1 MSVEKAKPADGTP
14 MNTDNGAPPR
24 ARRRKQ
30 PAARLLL
37 YSHDSYGLG
46 HFRRNLAIADAV
58 ATDLPFVSTLCLT
71 GSPRSHSFP
80 LPPRFDYVK
89 IPSVTKGD
97 DGQYR
102 ARSLALSIA
111 ETTRLRES
119 IVLETVRGFHPDVV
133 LVDHAPL
140 GMRGELRATLRAL
153 RRESPATRVVLGLR
167 DIVDDEESVLADWAR
182 DGVLPMIEECYDRI
196 WVYGS
201 PEVFDPRVRYR
212 FPRAVAE
219 RVRFLGYVYRNG
231 VVADPRPLR
240 ADAAARSGKLVV
252 VTVGGGGD
260 GQKVIRKYLSA
271 LAGYAGGAAPYDS
284 LVVTGPL
291 MSDRK
296 REALEAAAKERN
308 LPARFVKFA
317 PNLLDWF
324 AAADAVVCMAGYNT
338 MCEVA
343 AQGKPA
349 VVIPREFPRREQAI
363 RARRFEELGHCTT
376 LSLETL
382 SGRGIRHAL
391 ESALDRRGASASGL
405 PPVPLDFGGMK
416 RIAPEM
422 RDLLGLPSAAPD
434 ESTGERAATTEG
446 VDRAA
451 RS

>member
-1 MSVEKAKPADGTP
+1 MS
-14 MNTDNGAPPR
+14 TDNDAPPR
-24 ARRRKQ
+24 ARQKKQ
-30 PAARLLL
+30 PAAKLLL

-46 HFRRNLAIADAV
+46 HFRRNLALADAV
-58 ATDLPFVSTLCLT
+58 AADLPFVSTLCLT

-89 IPSVTKGD
+89 IPSVTKGEE
-97 DGQYR
+97 GQYR

-119 IVLETVRGFHPDVV
+119 IILETVRGFHPDVV

-167 DIVDDEESVLADWAR
+167 DIIDDEESVLADWAR
-182 DGVLPMIEECYDRI
+182 EGVLPMIEECYDRI
-196 WVYGS
+196 WVYGT

-219 RVRFLGYVYRNG
+219 RVRFLGYIYRNG
-231 VVADPRPLR
+231 VIADPKPLR
-240 ADAAARSGKLVV
+240 DDAAARSGKLVV

-260 GQKVIRKYLSA
+260 GHKVIRKYLSA
-271 LAGYAGGAAPYDS
+271 LAGYGDGAAPFDS
-284 LVVTGPL
+284 LIVTGPL

-296 REALEAAAKERN
+296 RDALEAAARERN

-324 AAADAVVCMAGYNT
+324 AASDAVVCMAGYNT

-343 AQGKPA
+343 ALGKPA

-391 ESALDRRGASASGL
+391 ETALGRGGADADGL
-405 PPVPLDFGGMK
+405 PPSPIDFGGMK

-422 RDLLGLPSAAPD
+422 RDLLGLPAEPAEPAAARR
-434 ESTGERAATTEG
+434 GE
-446 VDRAA
+446 DRAE
-451 RS
+451 R